1 MWRTVLVVAAVDRHH
16 TRRVGQRER
25 KHHQQHLAAEVA
37 TIDEVPVE
45 DVPVRLC
52 RPALRK
58 LTESE
63 SLAAFGTAVYLHLG
77 AREVFGVARLVR
89 ENVQQV
95 RQLPVRVTNDRHAAV
110 GRYLYH
116 GATRQRMKVGRSLRH
131 QPVARPITSAPPGAT
146 SHVWSGETCAGISWT
161 GLYRPA
167 LERSRSWPWP
177 KPASIAPTW
186 ALRSTARLAGSS
198 MPPPFASGSERWP
211 RRSFSPAG
219 TTAPAAASRGEPVAQ
234 ATGAAGGAAGAA
246 GGEGAAV
253 AGEPASRRPA
263 AGASEEMRRMPGR
276 NRSSQ
281 PEGSSG

>member
-1 MWRTVLVVAAVDRHH
+1 MLPDEDLAVQDGAERELVEDPDDRAVKLLVVLARDLLVEGVVSVAALWVPQRPSLSVVQTRRGARITAQDESVRRTVLVVAAVDRHH

-110 GRYLYH
+110 RRYLYH

-131 QPVARPITSAPPGAT
+131 QPMARPITSAPPGAT
-146 SHVWSGETCAGISWT
+146 SHVWSGETCAGT
-161 GLYRPA
+161 AGPDD
-167 LERSRSWPWP
+167 P
-177 KPASIAPTW
+177 PT
-186 ALRSTARLAGSS
+186 
-198 MPPPFASGSERWP
+198 
-211 RRSFSPAG
+211 
-219 TTAPAAASRGEPVAQ
+219 
-234 ATGAAGGAAGAA
+234 
-246 GGEGAAV
+246 
-253 AGEPASRRPA
+253 
-263 AGASEEMRRMPGR
+263 
-276 NRSSQ
+276 
-281 PEGSSG
+281 